1 MPPPS
6 LVQPIRFDAFEV
18 DVRAGE
24 LRKHGIKIRLQE
36 QPFLLLQALLET
48 PCQVVTREELT
59 RRIWPGDT
67 FVDFDHGL
75 HAAVNRLRQALGD
88 SADKPRY
95 IETVARRGYRFI
107 GALQTPPT
115 EDRQP
120 PPVAAEKTTPFFA
133 RQWLPNAGVKLLAG
147 LAVVAVLGLSAGWGV
162 RHWFFKPR
170 FRSLA
175 VLPLDN
181 LSSGP
186 EKEYLADGMTEE
198 LTAQLSKLGDLRV
211 ISHTSVVQYKGT
223 HKSLPQIA
231 RELNVD
237 AVVEGAVEL
246 DQERVR
252 ITAQLVDGSSDQHL
266 WAETYD
272 RELKNILLLQSDVAH
287 DIAKQIDLKLTPQAQ
302 QHLSRSARPVN
313 PDAYQAYLLGRY
325 YWNKRTADGLEKSG
339 RYFQQ
344 AIQSDPT
351 YAPAYSGLSDYFA
364 FLTLIGGPEGVPPR
378 AVMAKAKQAA
388 ARGLQL
394 DDSLAETHA
403 SMGHVLHN
411 YDWNF
416 DQAEREFRRA
426 IELNPNY
433 AAAHHWYSHL
443 LMQAGRTGESL
454 EEAKRARELDPLSP
468 FVNNGLAR
476 QYYLARQYDA
486 AITQCRVALEI
497 EPAYVPAR
505 IQLALAYE
513 QKGRIE
519 DAIGELEKAR
529 AVASALPVVHALLAH
544 AYATAGRGADAQ
556 RELDVLTKAAAR
568 NQYVSPSYLA
578 IVAIAMGHKD
588 RAFAYLDKSY
598 QDRSEHML
606 YLGVEPL
613 VDPLRNDP
621 RFESLLK
628 KVGIKR

>member
-1 MPPPS
+1 MVS
-6 LVQPIRFDAFEV
+6 
-18 DVRAGE
+18 G
-24 LRKHGIKIRLQE
+24 
-36 QPFLLLQALLET
+36 
-48 PCQVVTREELT
+48 
-59 RRIWPGDT
+59 WW
-67 FVDFDHGL
+67 GL
-75 HAAVNRLRQALGD
+75 
-88 SADKPRY
+88 
-95 IETVARRGYRFI
+95 
-107 GALQTPPT
+107 
-115 EDRQP
+115 
-120 PPVAAEKTTPFFA
+120 
-133 RQWLPNAGVKLLAG
+133 
-147 LAVVAVLGLSAGWGV
+147 

-181 LSSGP
+181 LSSDP
-186 EKEYLADGMTEE
+186 AKEFLADGMTEE

-246 DQERVR
+246 DQDRVR
-252 ITAQLVDGSSDQHL
+252 ITAQLVDGANDQHL

-272 RELKNILLLQSDVAH
+272 RELKNILLLQSDVAN

-302 QHLSRSARPVN
+302 RHLSRSAHPVN
-313 PDAYQAYLLGRY
+313 PDAYQAYLLGRF

-339 RYFQQ
+339 EYFQQ
-344 AIQSDPT
+344 AIRTDPT

-364 FLTLIGGPEGVPPR
+364 FLTLIGGPEVLPPR
-378 AVMAKAKQAA
+378 EAMTKAKEAA
-388 ARGLQL
+388 AKGLQL
-394 DDSLAETHA
+394 DDSSAETHA

-416 DQAEREFRRA
+416 EGAEREFRRA

-443 LMQAGRTGESL
+443 LMQIGRTQESL
-454 EEAKRARELDPLSP
+454 EEAKRAHELDPLSP
-468 FVNNGLAR
+468 FVNLGLAR

-486 AITQCRVALEI
+486 AITQCRMGLQI
-497 EPAYVPAR
+497 EPTYFPAR

-519 DAIGELEKAR
+519 DAIGELETAR
-529 AVASALPVVHALLAH
+529 SMASSLPIVHALLAH
-544 AYATAGRGADAQ
+544 AYAMAGRRADAQ
-556 RELDVLTKAAAR
+556 RELNVLTTAAAH
-568 NQYVSPSYLA
+568 NQYVPPSYLA
-578 IVAIAMGHKD
+578 IIAIATGHNDK
-588 RAFAYLDKSY
+588 AFAYLDKSY
-598 QDRSEHML
+598 QDRSEHVL

-628 KVGIKR
+628 KIGIKR